1 MKRIMKETILK
12 IGFAIAVTV
21 LFGCS
26 NKYESLVNSAPPPG
40 LSFNK
45 DTISIREKDVSNI
58 NWTDNG
64 RLTLYCNS
72 ASHQLN
78 VQFYDTSGK
87 VHLMYR
93 GEEIKSGQLLPA
105 IDSINVFITCDTLG
119 VYVLDFILTDVLGK
133 ISEKQLVVNCHPN
146 YPATPSFFFTPLEI
160 IQLQNWPYRFDAS
173 LSSDPDGVIQE
184 YHFSI
189 NGQPIVTSNP
199 VMEYAFHAKGMHSIG
214 LFVTDDLGKNSDTLF
229 KTIFVQ

>member
-1 MKRIMKETILK
+1 MKKFIIK
-12 IGFAIAVTV
+12 IIAALAVTV
-21 LFGCS
+21 FVGCS
-26 NKYESLVNSAPPPG
+26 NKYESLVNSAPPPA

-45 DTISIREKDVSNI
+45 DTVRIREKDYVNI
-58 NWTDNG
+58 NWTDQG

-72 ASHQLN
+72 AAHQLN

-105 IDSINVFITCDTLG
+105 IDGINVFITCDTVG
-119 VYVLDFILTDVLGK
+119 VYMLDIILTDVLGK
-133 ISEKQLVVNCHPN
+133 IAEKQLTVNCHANYSPN
-146 YPATPSFFFTPLEI
+146 PSFFFYPLDI

-173 LSSDPDGVIQE
+173 LSNDADGIIRE

-189 NGQPIVTSNP
+189 NGQPIVTTSP
-199 VMEYAFHAKGMHSIG
+199 VMEYAFHAKGTHTIG
-214 LFVTDDLGKNSDTLF
+214 LFVTDDLGKNSDTLI
-229 KTIFVQ
+229 KTLTIQ